1 MELWRISIADGE
13 VEQLTTGRQAI
24 SGFDQV
30 TIGRGRAR
38 TAWLRSSAT
47 ELADLWLRDGHGG
60 AARRL
65 TELNRDVFGEI
76 ELREPV
82 ERWATVDGRQIQG
95 WYLAPSA
102 DGAHQGRPAPRA
114 ADRNGTGPAPL
125 VTEIHGGPHTLYGW
139 APMLEFQLLAAS
151 GMGVYYSNPRGSEGY
166 GRAFNEA
173 NIRDW
178 GPGPMRDVIAGIDS
192 LVADGLADPER
203 LGLTGGSY
211 GGYLTNWMIAH
222 DQRFAAAM
230 TCRSVS
236 DLWTLFLTGDLSS
249 GFWPTLEFRAAPWDD
264 PAYYREASPIA
275 YADRI
280 RTPLLIQHS
289 EKDIRTTV
297 GQAEQLFTVLR
308 SRRRAVRLLRV
319 PEETHELTRSGT
331 PFRRAENLKVVR
343 DWFAHYLV
351 SGRRGL
357 PPLPKIR
364 AGR

>member
-1 MELWRISIADGE
+1 
-13 VEQLTTGRQAI
+13 
-24 SGFDQV
+24 
-30 TIGRGRAR
+30 
-38 TAWLRSSAT
+38 
-47 ELADLWLRDGHGG
+47 
-60 AARRL
+60 
-65 TELNRDVFGEI
+65 
-76 ELREPV
+76 
-82 ERWATVDGRQIQG
+82 
-95 WYLAPSA
+95 
-102 DGAHQGRPAPRA
+102 
-114 ADRNGTGPAPL
+114 
-125 VTEIHGGPHTLYGW
+125 
-139 APMLEFQLLAAS
+139 
-151 GMGVYYSNPRGSEGY
+151 
-166 GRAFNEA
+166 
-173 NIRDW
+173 
-178 GPGPMRDVIAGIDS
+178 MRDVIAGIDS

-351 SGRRGL
+351 NGRRGL